1 MAGLNVA
8 VGSCN
13 PVKVEAVRRAFAAAF
28 PDSEVTVSKHDVPS
42 GVSDQPRGEEETR
55 LGAQQRARGALAAAA
70 AADYGVGLEGGVV
83 DAASG
88 GLESIGCMAIVRGR
102 DGRESVSRTASFPLP
117 PRVARLVRGEEP
129 GYGKMELGAA
139 DDVVFND
146 IGSKQK
152 GGAVAKVTNGLLD
165 RARYYE
171 HALLCACA
179 PFLHDDTGLYDDI
192 VEAPAAKKARKEE
205 APRAEAEASN
215 LKEPLGLRN

>member
-83 DAASG
+83 DAAF
-88 GLESIGCMAIVRGR
+88 VRLRRPEAPGVRPTRGTDTRRLQGR
-102 DGRESVSRTASFPLP
+102 RFSPLGRRAARVRRSPL
-117 PRVARLVRGEEP
+117 A
-129 GYGKMELGAA
+129 LGA
-139 DDVVFND
+139 
-146 IGSKQK
+146 G
-152 GGAVAKVTNGLLD
+152 
-165 RARYYE
+165 
-171 HALLCACA
+171 
-179 PFLHDDTGLYDDI
+179 
-192 VEAPAAKKARKEE
+192 
-205 APRAEAEASN
+205 
-215 LKEPLGLRN
+215 